1 MERWM
6 VDRYMDGWANDGKI
20 GRWMDG
26 CKFKASYYR
35 AISLPAKE

>member
-26 CKFKASYYR
+26 WMGGWWVGGWW
-35 AISLPAKE
+35 LNE